1 MRRFSGRAGR
11 SVGVESKRARGMTSA
26 RKLRAEDVDAVIA
39 IVGESP
45 EAAIWSA
52 ASYTKF
58 AEEDGALALVIETDG
73 EISAFLVGRRI
84 GDQAEVLNLAVAT
97 RHRHKAQG
105 TALLTEALEE
115 WRSGGG
121 KSVYLEV
128 RESNT
133 GAIAFYER
141 HGFTKMG
148 QRKGYYREPDEAAVT
163 MEKKLTASI
172 G

>member
-1 MRRFSGRAGR
+1 MRRSAQLRVR
-11 SVGVESKRARGMTSA
+11 SFRS
-26 RKLRAEDVDAVIA
+26 DDADTVME
-39 IVGESP
+39 IVQESP
-45 EAAIWSA
+45 EAAIWSR

-58 AEEDGALALVIETDG
+58 AEEDGAVALVIDTDG
-73 EISAFLVGRRI
+73 EISGFLIGRRV
-84 GDQAEVLNLAVAT
+84 GDQAEVLNLAVRT
-97 RHRHKAQG
+97 THRRKAEG
-105 TALLTEALEE
+105 TVLLAAALDE
-115 WRSGGG
+115 WRLRGA

-148 QRKGYYREPDEAAVT
+148 RRKGYYREPDEAAVT
-163 MEKKLTASI
+163 MERKLTGSI

>member
-1 MRRFSGRAGR
+1 MRKSSGRAGR
-11 SVGVESKRARGMTSA
+11 SVGVDSQKARVSSI

-45 EAAIWSA
+45 EAANWSQ
-52 ASYTKF
+52 ASYVNL
-58 AEEDGALALVIETDG
+58 AREDGSLALVIG
-73 EISAFLVGRRI
+73 ANREISGFLVGRRI
-84 GDQAEVLNLAVAT
+84 GDQAEVLNLAVKAK
-97 RHRHKAQG
+97 HRQRGEG
-105 TALLTEALEE
+105 TALLAAALEE
-115 WRSGGG
+115 WRSRGA

-148 QRKGYYREPDEAAVT
+148 HRKGYYREPDEAAVT

>member
-1 MRRFSGRAGR
+1 M
-11 SVGVESKRARGMTSA
+11 GVESEKKRAAPSPRRFRS
-26 RKLRAEDVDAVIA
+26 EDADAVKA
-39 IVGESP
+39 IVQESP

-52 ASYTKF
+52 ASYAKF
-58 AEEDGALALVIETDG
+58 AQEDGALAFVIETDR
-73 EISAFLVGRRI
+73 EISGFLVGRRVS
-84 GDQAEVLNLAVAT
+84 DQAEVLNLAVAT
-97 RHRHKAQG
+97 RHRHRAQA
-105 TALLTEALEE
+105 TALLTAALEE
-115 WRSGGG
+115 WRSRGA

-141 HGFTKMG
+141 HGFIKMG
-148 QRKGYYREPDEAAVT
+148 QRKGYYREPDETAVT